1 MKRAK
6 VLLIILL
13 LCFIITTGTAS
24 SFHINKSNFLN
35 QLQNYSNKVN
45 DLSQNSK
52 DTDFNDFLFE
62 PIDIQLEDDA
72 FHGPKGLYSY
82 EWWYFDA
89 SLDNGYSVQISIRV
103 LNVLNRVFFTT
114 GLNVYKDGDT
124 VSDSQKIYYKEE
136 VTVSIVEPLVKLD
149 GKEIM
154 KGYIDNDTGDWIYL
168 LNLEMNNISVD
179 FTFVGETKGWKGLT
193 QGIGWWGVILPRAN
207 VTGTLTLNGIE
218 MDVSGI
224 GYHDHN
230 WYVTAVAGVNYGWYW
245 GKIYS
250 STYTITWADVKL
262 TRFSEKPFVVFNK
275 KDGGYINI
283 PPDSIKLTTAGVQ
296 FNNGRFIPT
305 SFRLLVDYEDIRFGI
320 DMDVLGTHHFRRF
333 GFINYWRYHLH
344 CYGYGYDTT
353 IEEGQTEIID
363 EYNMAE
369 LLRFR

>member
-1 MKRAK
+1 MKRVK
-6 VLLIILL
+6 ILLIILL
-13 LCFIITTGTAS
+13 LSFIITTGTAS
-24 SFHINKSNFLN
+24 SFHFNKSNFLIP
-35 QLQNYSNKVN
+35 LQDYSNKIN
-45 DLSQNSK
+45 DLRQNSK
-52 DTDFNDFLFE
+52 DTPFNDFIFE

-89 SLDNGYSVQISIRV
+89 TLDNGYSVQISIRS
-103 LNVLNRVFFTT
+103 LNVVNRVFFTT
-114 GLNVYKDGDT
+114 SLNVYKDGYT
-124 VSDSQKIYYKEE
+124 VSNSQNIYYKEE
-136 VTVSIVEPLVKLD
+136 VSVSMIEPLVILD
-149 GKEIM
+149 EKEIM

-168 LNLEMNNISVD
+168 LNLKMDDMSVN
-179 FTFVGETKGWKGLT
+179 FTFVGETKGWKGRT
-193 QGIGWWGVILPRAN
+193 PGVGWWGVILPRAT
-207 VTGTLTLNGIE
+207 VTGTLNLNGIE

-230 WYVTAVAGVNYGWYW
+230 WHVTATAGVNYGWYW

-262 TRFSEKPFVVFNK
+262 TRFSEKPFVIFNK

-283 PPDSIKLTTAGVQ
+283 PPDSIKFTTAGVQ
-296 FNNGRFIPT
+296 FNNGKFIPT
-305 SFRLLVDYEDIRFGI
+305 SFRLIINYENIRFGI

-344 CYGYGYDTT
+344 CYGHGYDTT
-353 IEEGQTEIID
+353 IGQGQTEIID
-363 EYNMAE
+363 EYNIAE